1 MKRKIYDDQL
11 IVITGAA
18 GFIGSAVV
26 RELNE
31 KGFSN
36 LLLVDDIKRTTKW
49 KNLIG
54 KKFVDIIGIDEL
66 FPWLDG
72 REGEIEAFIHLG
84 ACTDTVETNGDY
96 LMQNNYRYSVKLV
109 EYALHHEHRFI
120 YASSAATYGDGK
132 LGFVDDHAKMETLKP
147 INLYAYS
154 KQLFDLW
161 LKDQGLLDQV
171 IGLKYFNIF
180 GPNEVHKGPMASM
193 VMHMTHQIQ
202 SVGKVRL
209 FRSSEPKK
217 YADGDQ
223 CRDFFYVKDTAAM
236 TCSFLD
242 NDLGGIFN
250 VGRGEANTW
259 NQLAKLIF
267 KALGKKTNI
276 EYIPMPED
284 LIAQYQNYTCA
295 DMSKYKKALKENKL
309 KAPKVTSLE
318 DAVEDYVKN
327 YLVCD
332 ERW

>member
-1 MKRKIYDDQL
+1 MKQKIYDDQL

-26 RELNE
+26 RKLNE

-36 LLLVDDIKRTTKW
+36 LILVDDIKRTTKW

-54 KKFVDIIGIDEL
+54 KRFIDLIGIDEL
-66 FPWLDG
+66 FSWLDG

-84 ACTDTVETNGDY
+84 ACTDTVEANGDY

-109 EYALHHEHRFI
+109 EYALHHKHRFI

-132 LGFVDDHAKMETLKP
+132 LGFVDDHSKMRTLKP

-161 LKDQGLLDQV
+161 LKNQGLLDQV

-180 GPNEVHKGPMASM
+180 GPNESHKGRMASM
-193 VMHMTHQIQ
+193 VMHMTQQIQ
-202 SVGKVRL
+202 STGKVRL
-209 FRSSEPKK
+209 FRSSEPER
-217 YADGDQ
+217 YANGDQ
-223 CRDFFYVKDTAAM
+223 CRDFFYVKDAAEM

-250 VGRGEANTW
+250 VGRGEAHTW
-259 NQLAKLIF
+259 NQLAAFIF
-267 KALGKKTNI
+267 KALGKTKNI
-276 EYIPMPED
+276 EYISMPED

-295 DMSKYKKALKENKL
+295 DMSKYKAALSKNKL
-309 KAPKVTSLE
+309 TAPAITSLE
-318 DAVEDYVKN
+318 DAVSDYVKN
-327 YLVCD
+327 YLVCN